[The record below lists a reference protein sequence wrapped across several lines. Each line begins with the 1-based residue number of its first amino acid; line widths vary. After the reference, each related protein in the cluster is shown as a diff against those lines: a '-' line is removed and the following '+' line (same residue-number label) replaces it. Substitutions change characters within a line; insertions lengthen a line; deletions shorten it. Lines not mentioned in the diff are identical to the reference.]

1 MLFRSLMGPAAFI
14 RQARR
19 VRKAFG
25 GGLRQA
31 GFMAASGIYALEN
44 NVARLATDH
53 EHARRLG
60 AALEKK
66 DFVRSIMPVVT
77 NIVIF
82 EVDQNGCARELAQQL
97 KEKGILAIAIAA
109 NQIRFVTHL
118 DISPAM
124 VDEAVAVIEQ
134 L

>member
-1 MLFRSLMGPAAFI
+1 
-14 RQARR
+14 
-19 VRKAFG
+19 
-25 GGLRQA
+25 
-31 GFMAASGIYALEN
+31 
-44 NVARLATDH
+44 
-53 EHARRLG
+53 
-60 AALEKK
+60 
-66 DFVRSIMPVVT
+66 MPVAT

-124 VDEAVAVIEQ
+124 ADEVVDVIEQ